1 MELLKKELNLKNLGW
16 ENKMQGWTSEQLN
29 E

>member
-16 ENKMQGWTSEQLN
+16 ENKMQGWRSEQLN